1 MTAGN
6 QPLITSFDRKGF
18 TLLEVMVSIMVL
30 AVVLVTLFRLHAG
43 TIRLTENRKIAA
55 VMPLVAQYQLSRL
68 EAEKPEPGSLSGSF
82 PDEMDGFEWSCM
94 VENAEF
100 TDPVELSDAQSE
112 RLKKITLE
120 ITAPGSD
127 RSWLITTWRYLVEDD
142 DE

>member
-6 QPLITSFDRKGF
+6 QPIGTSHERNGF

-82 PDEMDGFEWSCM
+82 PDEMDGFEWSCI

-100 TDPVELSDAQSE
+100 TDPAELSDAQSE

-127 RSWLITTWRYLVEDD
+127 RSWLITTWRYMVEDD